1 MGSADRVL
9 ADYAVGLMVLLNFA
23 GARHARFALL
33 ERAAPAI
40 RRLSA
45 HTFTLYLSHGV
56 VIGLW
61 ETVFPVQR
69 GRFADIFDIA
79 LAIVLVTVML
89 QPLTETLQR
98 VLWRSFTSLFAWS
111 SRGAQAGAESS

>member
-1 MGSADRVL
+1 
-9 ADYAVGLMVLLNFA
+9 MVLLNFA

-33 ERAAPAI
+33 ERVGPMI

-79 LAIVLVTVML
+79 VAIVMVTICL
-89 QPLTETLQR
+89 QPLTEKLQR
-98 VLWRSFTSLFAWS
+98 VLHARLTSL
-111 SRGAQAGAESS
+111 AGAFRPATATSVIKRQ